1 MILDTQKSCDVT
13 AAKCTQ
19 NPHVYQASWSEIIL
33 YKREK
38 KGKKS
43 SVTES
48 RFLGDGKSHFA
59 AVSFFNSLMQL
70 FLSLI

>member
-1 MILDTQKSCDVT
+1 MNLDMQKSCDVT
-13 AAKCTQ
+13 AVKCAEH
-19 NPHVYQASWSEIIL
+19 PHVYQASWSGIIL

-48 RFLGDGKSHFA
+48 IFFWDGKSHFA